1 MMKKMSIPTSKAS
14 LVLFLCQIISALDVP
29 LDSKLLEELSQ
40 PPTITQQSPK
50 DYIVD
55 PRENIVIQCEAKG
68 KPPPSFSWTRNGTH
82 FDIDKDAQV
91 TMKPNS
97 GTLVVNIMNGG
108 KAEAYEGVYQCT
120 ARNERGAAI
129 SNNIVIRP
137 SRSPLW
143 TKEKLEP
150 NHVREGDSLVL
161 HCRPPVGLPPPIIF
175 WMDNAFQRLPQSERV
190 SQGLNG
196 DLYFANVQPEDTRED
211 YICYA
216 RFNHTQTIQQKQ
228 PISVKVFSMDSLND
242 TIAANLS
249 DTDIYGA
256 KPVTERPPVLLTPT
270 GSTST
275 KVELRGNV
283 LLLEC
288 IAAGLPT
295 PVIRWIKEGGELPAN
310 RTFFE
315 NFKKTLKIIDVSEA
329 DSGNYKCIAR
339 NTLGSVHHV
348 ISVTV
353 KAAPYWITAPRNLVL
368 SPGEDGTLICRA
380 NGNPKPSI
388 SWLANGVPIAIA
400 PEDPS
405 RKVDGDTI
413 IFSHVQERSSA
424 VYQCNAS
431 NEYGYLL
438 ANAFV
443 NVLAE
448 PPRILTPAN
457 KLYQVIADSPALLD
471 CAYFGSPKPEI
482 EWFKGVKGSIL
493 RGNEYVFHDNGTL
506 EIPVAQKDSA
516 GTYTC
521 VARNE
526 LGKIQNE
533 VQLEIKDPTMIIK
546 QPEYKV
552 IQRYGQ
558 VSFECIIKHD
568 STLLPTVIWLKDNDE
583 LPDDERFL
591 VGKDNLTIMNVT
603 DKDDGTYTCIVN
615 TTLDSVS
622 ASAVL
627 TVVAAPPTPAI
638 IYARPNPPFDLELT
652 GQLERSIELSWIPGD
667 ENNSP
672 ITNFVIEYE
681 DALHEPG
688 VWHYQTE
695 VSGTQTTAQLKLSP
709 YVNYS
714 FRVIAVNK
722 IGRSQPS
729 EPSEQYLT
737 KSASPDE
744 NPANVQGIGSE
755 PDNLVITWEPLKGF
769 QSNGPGLQYKVSWR
783 QKDVDDEWTSVIVAN
798 VSKYIVSG
806 TPTFVPY
813 EVKVQAL
820 NDLGYAPEPSE
831 VIGHSGEDL
840 PMVAPGNVQVHVINS
855 TLAKVHWDPVPLKT
869 VRGHLQGYK
878 VYYWKVQSLSR
889 RSRRHVEKKIL
900 TFRGNK
906 TFGMLPGLEPYSSYK
921 LNVRVVNGKGEG
933 PASPDKVFKTPEGVP
948 SSPSFL
954 KITNPTLDSLTLEW
968 GSPTH
973 PNGVLTSYTLKFQ
986 PINNT
991 HELGPLV
998 EIRIPANESSLILK
1012 NLNYSTRY
1020 KFYFNAQTSVGS
1032 GSQITEEAVTIMDE
1046 AGILRPAVGVGKGYS
1061 EILFAT
1067 SPVMHTV
1074 RPTFYKVQSLYP
1086 RIRNVTTAAAETY
1099 ANISW
1104 EYEGPDH
1111 ANFYVEYGVAGSKED
1126 WKKEIVNGSRSFFVL
1141 KGLTPGTAYKVRVGA
1156 EGLSGFRSSEDV
1168 FETGPAM
1175 ASRQVD
1181 IATQGWFIGLM
1192 CAVALLIL
1200 ILLIVCFIRRNKGGK
1215 YPVKEKEDAH
1225 ADPEIQPMKED
1236 DGTFG
1241 EYRSMSAWT
1250 GKKLDKEKKR
1260 KGSCANSPEAD
1271 PVFTK
1276 AKSVRS
1282 DRSNFFR
1289 RSGDQYSSTR
1299 SETSYTRRRA
1309 RQSSELTRVSSVS
1322 ASLCQE
1328 EKRSDEWKYR
1338 HGSRHHASEQQIMGS
1353 EEGSDSQAGQPSPF
1367 QQPLSCNSIGG
1378 PLARQHS
1385 SLQHW
1390 CSQTPDCSSDSEDT
1404 QSSCHRKVRPTT
1416 TTTHFSEYEKN
1427 SLMKSVILPELAT
1440 VLKDAL
1446 TAARQ
1451 SITSVAQARSHSVK
1465 HPRVPIAEVPLV
1477 PLEASGRSSQTSESD
1492 HMDSLKDQTVSVK
1505 RKPEADKALEVE
1517 SAPEDGEMASESPTE
1532 DPEEPDPLRR
1542 FDMENQNYLFEH
1554 IKRVLMLKSSKS
1566 ECTSEELLIP
1576 SEEGKVD
1583 NALPIHS
1590 AVEDLVC
1597 RIWGNP
1603 EAKHEA
1609 PAVLH
1614 KLYPFPVDKVAL
1626 WGTLPEV
1633 DRALVT
1639 GDSVLSVP
1647 ANTDALPKDPTD
1659 RKIEEAIKRSFKLVA
1674 AQLGVSI
1681 YCTYAS
1687 KALLIWLE
1695 EERVRFKKKW
1705 VPSGAMQRKR
1715 RLCKIA
1721 ANFIHDAAED
1731 SLTLTVKNVACLTV
1745 AWRALWLRPWS
1756 SSQDLKCKL
1765 LSLPYT
1771 GGKLFGESL
1780 VQIMKDF
1787 SEHKHSSRQMK
1798 KKSSVGS
1805 SSCSPHKCLS
1815 SLRSPPKF
1823 KGGKGKYKVSQSFH
1837 AKYEKTSHFQ
1847 RGIRPSRGTF

>member
-1 MMKKMSIPTSKAS
+1 MMKKKSIPASKPF
-14 LVLFLCQIISALDVP
+14 LILFLCQIISALDVP
-29 LDSKLLEELSQ
+29 LDLSQ
-40 PPTITQQSPK
+40 PPTITHQSPK

-97 GTLVVNIMNGG
+97 GTLVINIMNGG

-150 NHVREGDSLVL
+150 NQVREGDSLVL

-196 DLYFANVQPEDTRED
+196 DLYFSNVQPEDTRED

-256 KPVTERPPVLLTPT
+256 KPATERQPVLLTPT

-506 EIPVAQKDSA
+506 EIPVAQKDST

-533 VQLEIKDPTMIIK
+533 VHLEIKDPTMIIK

-552 IQRYGQ
+552 VQRYGQ

-568 STLLPTVIWLKDNDE
+568 STLLPTVMWLKDNDE

-627 TVVAAPPTPAI
+627 TVVA
-638 IYARPNPPFDLELT
+638 RPNPPFDLELT

-672 ITNFVIEYE
+672 ITHFVIEYE
-681 DALHEPG
+681 DGLHEPG

-695 VSGTQTTAQLKLSP
+695 VPGTQTTVQLKLSP

-755 PDNLVITWEPLKGF
+755 PDNLVITWESLKGF

-813 EVKVQAL
+813 EIKVQAL

-855 TLAKVHWDPVPLKT
+855 TLAKVHWDPVPLKS

-948 SSPSFL
+948 SSPSYL

-973 PNGVLTSYTLKFQ
+973 PNGVLTSYILKFQ

-1046 AGILRPAVGVGKGYS
+1046 
-1061 EILFAT
+1061 
-1067 SPVMHTV
+1067 
-1074 RPTFYKVQSLYP
+1074 
-1086 RIRNVTTAAAETY
+1086 
-1099 ANISW
+1099 
-1104 EYEGPDH
+1104 
-1111 ANFYVEYGVAGSKED
+1111 
-1126 WKKEIVNGSRSFFVL
+1126 
-1141 KGLTPGTAYKVRVGA
+1141 
-1156 EGLSGFRSSEDV
+1156 
-1168 FETGPAM
+1168 AM

-1241 EYRSMSAWT
+1241 EYSDAEDHKPLKKGSRTPSDRTVKKEDSDDSLVDYGEGVNGQFNEDGSFIGQYS
-1250 GKKLDKEKKR
+1250 GKKEKEPAE
-1260 KGSCANSPEAD
+1260 GNE
-1271 PVFTK
+1271 
-1276 AKSVRS
+1276 
-1282 DRSNFFR
+1282 
-1289 RSGDQYSSTR
+1289 
-1299 SETSYTRRRA
+1299 
-1309 RQSSELTRVSSVS
+1309 SSE
-1322 ASLCQE
+1322 A
-1328 EKRSDEWKYR
+1328 
-1338 HGSRHHASEQQIMGS
+1338 
-1353 EEGSDSQAGQPSPF
+1353 PSPVNAM
-1367 QQPLSCNSIGG
+1367 NSF
-1378 PLARQHS
+1378 
-1385 SLQHW
+1385 
-1390 CSQTPDCSSDSEDT
+1390 
-1404 QSSCHRKVRPTT
+1404 V
-1416 TTTHFSEYEKN
+1416 
-1427 SLMKSVILPELAT
+1427 
-1440 VLKDAL
+1440 
-1446 TAARQ
+1446 
-1451 SITSVAQARSHSVK
+1451 
-1465 HPRVPIAEVPLV
+1465 
-1477 PLEASGRSSQTSESD
+1477 
-1492 HMDSLKDQTVSVK
+1492 
-1505 RKPEADKALEVE
+1505 
-1517 SAPEDGEMASESPTE
+1517 
-1532 DPEEPDPLRR
+1532 
-1542 FDMENQNYLFEH
+1542 
-1554 IKRVLMLKSSKS
+1554 
-1566 ECTSEELLIP
+1566 
-1576 SEEGKVD
+1576 
-1583 NALPIHS
+1583 
-1590 AVEDLVC
+1590 
-1597 RIWGNP
+1597 
-1603 EAKHEA
+1603 
-1609 PAVLH
+1609 
-1614 KLYPFPVDKVAL
+1614 
-1626 WGTLPEV
+1626 
-1633 DRALVT
+1633 
-1639 GDSVLSVP
+1639 
-1647 ANTDALPKDPTD
+1647 
-1659 RKIEEAIKRSFKLVA
+1659 
-1674 AQLGVSI
+1674 
-1681 YCTYAS
+1681 
-1687 KALLIWLE
+1687 
-1695 EERVRFKKKW
+1695 
-1705 VPSGAMQRKR
+1705 
-1715 RLCKIA
+1715 
-1721 ANFIHDAAED
+1721 
-1731 SLTLTVKNVACLTV
+1731 
-1745 AWRALWLRPWS
+1745 
-1756 SSQDLKCKL
+1756 
-1765 LSLPYT
+1765 
-1771 GGKLFGESL
+1771 
-1780 VQIMKDF
+1780 
-1787 SEHKHSSRQMK
+1787 
-1798 KKSSVGS
+1798 
-1805 SSCSPHKCLS
+1805 
-1815 SLRSPPKF
+1815 
-1823 KGGKGKYKVSQSFH
+1823 
-1837 AKYEKTSHFQ
+1837 
-1847 RGIRPSRGTF
+1847 

>member
-1 MMKKMSIPTSKAS
+1 MLKKKNIAASKAS
-14 LVLFLCQIISALDVP
+14 LVLFLCQMISALDVP
-29 LDSKLLEELSQ
+29 LDSKLLEELLQ

-82 FDIDKDAQV
+82 FDIDKDALV

-108 KAEAYEGVYQCT
+108 RAEAYEGVYQCT

-175 WMDNAFQRLPQSERV
+175 WMDNAFQKLPQSERV

-196 DLYFANVQPEDTRED
+196 DLYFSNVQPEDSRED

-256 KPVTERPPVLLTPT
+256 KSVTERQPVLLTPT

-380 NGNPKPSI
+380 NGNPKPNI
-388 SWLANGVPIAIA
+388 NWLANGVPIAIA

-493 RGNEYVFHDNGTL
+493 RGSEYIFHYNGTL
-506 EIPVAQKDSA
+506 EIPVAQKDSS

-533 VQLEIKDPTMIIK
+533 VQLEVKDPTMIIK

-568 STLLPTVIWLKDNDE
+568 STLLPTVTWLKDNDE

-681 DALHEPG
+681 DGLHEPG

-695 VSGTQTTAQLKLSP
+695 VPGTQTTVQLKLSP

-714 FRVIAVNK
+714 FRVIAVNE

-729 EPSEQYLT
+729 EASEQYLT
-737 KSASPDE
+737 KPASPDE
-744 NPANVQGIGSE
+744 NPSNVQGIGSE
-755 PDNLVITWEPLKGF
+755 PDNLVITWESLTGF

-813 EVKVQAL
+813 EIKVQAL

-855 TLAKVHWDPVPLKT
+855 TLAKVHWDPVPLKS

-973 PNGVLTSYTLKFQ
+973 PNGVLTSYILKFQ

-1032 GSQITEEAVTIMDE
+1032 GNQITEEAVTIMDE
-1046 AGILRPAVGVGKGYS
+1046 GK
-1061 EILFAT
+1061 
-1067 SPVMHTV
+1067 M
-1074 RPTFYKVQSLYP
+1074 VQPLYP

-1104 EYEGPDH
+1104 EYEGPEH
-1111 ANFYVEYGVAGSKED
+1111 TIFYVEYGVAGSKED

-1156 EGLSGFRSSEDV
+1156 EGLSDFRSSEDV

-1241 EYRSMSAWT
+1241 EYRSISAWT
-1250 GKKLDKEKKR
+1250 GRKLDKEKKR
-1260 KGSCANSPEAD
+1260 KGSCANSSEAD

-1282 DRSNFFR
+1282 DRSSFFR
-1289 RSGDQYSSTR
+1289 RSGDQYFSTR
-1299 SETSYTRRRA
+1299 SDTSYKRRKA
-1309 RQSSELTRVSSVS
+1309 RQSSELTRVSSAS

-1367 QQPLSCNSIGG
+1367 LQPLSCNSVRGS
-1378 PLARQHS
+1378 LKRQQ

-1390 CSQTPDCSSDSEDT
+1390 FSQSPDHSSDSEDA
-1404 QSSCHRKVRPTT
+1404 QISYHRKVRPSATT
-1416 TTTHFSEYEKN
+1416 TYFSESEKN

-1440 VLKDAL
+1440 VLKNAL

-1465 HPRVPIAEVPLV
+1465 RSRVPVAEVPV
-1477 PLEASGRSSQTSESD
+1477 VTLETTASSSQTFESH
-1492 HMDSLKDQTVSVK
+1492 HMDSSKGQASS
-1505 RKPEADKALEVE
+1505 RKENYKADKALEVE
-1517 SAPEDGEMASESPTE
+1517 SSPEDEDVSSESPTE
-1532 DPEEPDPLRR
+1532 DEEEGPDPVRK
-1542 FDMENQNYLFEH
+1542 FDMENQNFLFKC
-1554 IKRVLMLKSSKS
+1554 IKKVLMLKYSKS
-1566 ECTSEELLIP
+1566 EYASEELP
-1576 SEEGKVD
+1576 VASEEVKVD

-1609 PAVLH
+1609 PALLH
-1614 KLYPFPVDKVAL
+1614 KLYPLPVDKAVL
-1626 WGTLPEV
+1626 WRNLPKV

-1639 GDSVLSVP
+1639 DASVLSVP
-1647 ANTDALPKDPTD
+1647 ANRDVFPKDPTD
-1659 RKIEEAIKRSFKLVA
+1659 RKVEEAIKRSFKLVA

-1681 YCTYAS
+1681 YCTYTS

-1695 EERVRFKKKW
+1695 EERARCKKKCAS
-1705 VPSGAMQRKR
+1705 SGVMQRKR

-1731 SLTLTVKNVACLTV
+1731 SLRLTVKNMACLIV
-1745 AWRALWLRPWS
+1745 AWRAIWLRPWT
-1756 SSQDLKCKL
+1756 SSQDLKRKL

-1771 GGKLFGESL
+1771 GGKLFGDSL
-1780 VQIMKDF
+1780 VQVMKDF
-1787 SEHKHSSRQMK
+1787 SERKCSLRQLK

-1805 SSCSPHKCLS
+1805 SSFYYPHKCLS
-1815 SLRSPPKF
+1815 SFHSPPKF
-1823 KGGKGKYKVSQSFH
+1823 KGQKGKYKASQLLH
-1837 AKYEKTSHFQ
+1837 ARYERTSHFQ
-1847 RGIRPSRGTF
+1847 RDTRSARGTF

>member
-1 MMKKMSIPTSKAS
+1 MLKKKNIAASKAS
-14 LVLFLCQIISALDVP
+14 LVLFLCQMISALDVP
-29 LDSKLLEELSQ
+29 LDSKLLEELLQ

-82 FDIDKDAQV
+82 FDIDKDALV

-108 KAEAYEGVYQCT
+108 RAEAYEGVYQCT

-175 WMDNAFQRLPQSERV
+175 WMDNAFQKLPQSERV

-196 DLYFANVQPEDTRED
+196 DLYFSNVQPEDSRED

-228 PISVKVFSMDSLND
+228 PISVKVFSTKS
-242 TIAANLS
+242 
-249 DTDIYGA
+249 
-256 KPVTERPPVLLTPT
+256 VTERQPVLLTPT

-380 NGNPKPSI
+380 NGNPKPNI
-388 SWLANGVPIAIA
+388 NWLANGVPIAIA

-493 RGNEYVFHDNGTL
+493 RGSEYIFHYNGTL
-506 EIPVAQKDSA
+506 EIPVAQKDSS

-533 VQLEIKDPTMIIK
+533 VQLEVKDPTMIIK

-568 STLLPTVIWLKDNDE
+568 STLLPTVTWLKDNDE

-681 DALHEPG
+681 DGLHEPG

-695 VSGTQTTAQLKLSP
+695 VPGTQTTVQLKLSP

-714 FRVIAVNK
+714 FRVIAVNE

-729 EPSEQYLT
+729 EASEQYLT
-737 KSASPDE
+737 KPASPDE
-744 NPANVQGIGSE
+744 NPSNVQGIGSE
-755 PDNLVITWEPLKGF
+755 PDNLVITWESLTGF

-813 EVKVQAL
+813 EIKVQAL

-855 TLAKVHWDPVPLKT
+855 TLAKVHWDPVPLKS

-973 PNGVLTSYTLKFQ
+973 PNGVLTSYILKFQ

-1032 GSQITEEAVTIMDE
+1032 GNQITEEAVTIMDE
-1046 AGILRPAVGVGKGYS
+1046 AGILRPAVGAG
-1061 EILFAT
+1061 
-1067 SPVMHTV
+1067 
-1074 RPTFYKVQSLYP
+1074 KVQPLYP

-1104 EYEGPDH
+1104 EYEGPEH
-1111 ANFYVEYGVAGSKED
+1111 TIFYVEYGVAGSKED

-1156 EGLSGFRSSEDV
+1156 EGLSDFRSSEDV

-1241 EYRSMSAWT
+1241 EYRSISAWT
-1250 GKKLDKEKKR
+1250 GRKLDKEKKR
-1260 KGSCANSPEAD
+1260 KGSCANSSEAD

-1282 DRSNFFR
+1282 DRSSFFR
-1289 RSGDQYSSTR
+1289 RSGDQYFSTR
-1299 SETSYTRRRA
+1299 SDTSYKRRKA
-1309 RQSSELTRVSSVS
+1309 RQSSELTRVSSAS

-1367 QQPLSCNSIGG
+1367 LQPLSCNSVRGS
-1378 PLARQHS
+1378 LKRQQ

-1390 CSQTPDCSSDSEDT
+1390 FSQSPDHSSDSEDA
-1404 QSSCHRKVRPTT
+1404 QISYHRKVRPSATT
-1416 TTTHFSEYEKN
+1416 TYFSESEKN

-1440 VLKDAL
+1440 VLKNAL

-1465 HPRVPIAEVPLV
+1465 RSRVPVAEVPV
-1477 PLEASGRSSQTSESD
+1477 VTLETTASSSQTFESH
-1492 HMDSLKDQTVSVK
+1492 HMDSSKGQASS
-1505 RKPEADKALEVE
+1505 RKENYKADKALEVE
-1517 SAPEDGEMASESPTE
+1517 SSPEDEDVSSESPTE
-1532 DPEEPDPLRR
+1532 DEEEGPDPVRK
-1542 FDMENQNYLFEH
+1542 FDMENQNFLFKC
-1554 IKRVLMLKSSKS
+1554 IKKVLMLKYSKS
-1566 ECTSEELLIP
+1566 EYASEELP
-1576 SEEGKVD
+1576 VASEEVKVD

-1609 PAVLH
+1609 PALLH
-1614 KLYPFPVDKVAL
+1614 KLYPLPVDKAVL
-1626 WGTLPEV
+1626 WRNLPKV

-1639 GDSVLSVP
+1639 DASVLSVP
-1647 ANTDALPKDPTD
+1647 ANRDVFPKDPTD
-1659 RKIEEAIKRSFKLVA
+1659 RKVEEAIKRSFKLVA

-1681 YCTYAS
+1681 YCTYTS

-1695 EERVRFKKKW
+1695 EERARCKKKCAS
-1705 VPSGAMQRKR
+1705 SGVMQRKR

-1731 SLTLTVKNVACLTV
+1731 SLRLTVKNMACLIV
-1745 AWRALWLRPWS
+1745 AWRAIWLRPWT
-1756 SSQDLKCKL
+1756 SSQDLKRKL

-1771 GGKLFGESL
+1771 GGKLFGDSL
-1780 VQIMKDF
+1780 VQVMKDF
-1787 SEHKHSSRQMK
+1787 SERKCSLRQLK

-1805 SSCSPHKCLS
+1805 SSFYYPHKCLS
-1815 SLRSPPKF
+1815 SFHSPPKF
-1823 KGGKGKYKVSQSFH
+1823 KGQKGKYKASQLLH
-1837 AKYEKTSHFQ
+1837 ARYERTSHFQ
-1847 RGIRPSRGTF
+1847 RDTRSARGTF

>member
-1 MMKKMSIPTSKAS
+1 MMKKMSMSTSKTS

-97 GTLVVNIMNGG
+97 GTLVINIMNGG

-120 ARNERGAAI
+120 ARNERGAAV

-196 DLYFANVQPEDTRED
+196 DLYFSNVQPEDTRED

-228 PISVKVFSMDSLND
+228 PISVKVFS
-242 TIAANLS
+242 T
-249 DTDIYGA
+249 
-256 KPVTERPPVLLTPT
+256 KPVTERQPVLLTPT

-339 NTLGSVHHV
+339 NALGSVHHV

-380 NGNPKPSI
+380 NGSPKPSI

-506 EIPVAQKDSA
+506 EIPVAQKSNA

-568 STLLPTVIWLKDNDE
+568 STLLPTVTWLKDNDE

-652 GQLERSIELSWIPGD
+652 GQLERSIDLSWIPGD

-672 ITNFVIEYE
+672 ITSFVVEFE

-688 VWHYQTE
+688 VWRYQTE
-695 VSGTQTTAQLKLSP
+695 VPGTQTMAQLKLSP

-714 FRVIAVNK
+714 FRVIAVNR

-855 TLAKVHWDPVPLKT
+855 TLAKVHWDPVPLKS

-889 RSRRHVEKKIL
+889 RSRRHIEKKIL

-933 PASPDKVFKTPEGVP
+933 PASPDKIFKTPEGVP

-1046 AGILRPAVGVGKGYS
+1046 A
-1061 EILFAT
+1061 
-1067 SPVMHTV
+1067 
-1074 RPTFYKVQSLYP
+1074 
-1086 RIRNVTTAAAETY
+1086 
-1099 ANISW
+1099 
-1104 EYEGPDH
+1104 
-1111 ANFYVEYGVAGSKED
+1111 
-1126 WKKEIVNGSRSFFVL
+1126 
-1141 KGLTPGTAYKVRVGA
+1141 
-1156 EGLSGFRSSEDV
+1156 
-1168 FETGPAM
+1168 M

-1241 EYRSMSAWT
+1241 EYSDAEDHKPLKKGSRTPSDRTVKKEDSDDSLVDYGEGVNGQFNEDGSFIGQYS
-1250 GKKLDKEKKR
+1250 GKKEKEPAE
-1260 KGSCANSPEAD
+1260 GNE
-1271 PVFTK
+1271 
-1276 AKSVRS
+1276 
-1282 DRSNFFR
+1282 
-1289 RSGDQYSSTR
+1289 
-1299 SETSYTRRRA
+1299 
-1309 RQSSELTRVSSVS
+1309 SSE
-1322 ASLCQE
+1322 A
-1328 EKRSDEWKYR
+1328 
-1338 HGSRHHASEQQIMGS
+1338 
-1353 EEGSDSQAGQPSPF
+1353 PSPVNAM
-1367 QQPLSCNSIGG
+1367 NSF
-1378 PLARQHS
+1378 
-1385 SLQHW
+1385 
-1390 CSQTPDCSSDSEDT
+1390 
-1404 QSSCHRKVRPTT
+1404 V
-1416 TTTHFSEYEKN
+1416 
-1427 SLMKSVILPELAT
+1427 
-1440 VLKDAL
+1440 
-1446 TAARQ
+1446 
-1451 SITSVAQARSHSVK
+1451 
-1465 HPRVPIAEVPLV
+1465 
-1477 PLEASGRSSQTSESD
+1477 
-1492 HMDSLKDQTVSVK
+1492 
-1505 RKPEADKALEVE
+1505 
-1517 SAPEDGEMASESPTE
+1517 
-1532 DPEEPDPLRR
+1532 
-1542 FDMENQNYLFEH
+1542 
-1554 IKRVLMLKSSKS
+1554 
-1566 ECTSEELLIP
+1566 
-1576 SEEGKVD
+1576 
-1583 NALPIHS
+1583 
-1590 AVEDLVC
+1590 
-1597 RIWGNP
+1597 
-1603 EAKHEA
+1603 
-1609 PAVLH
+1609 
-1614 KLYPFPVDKVAL
+1614 
-1626 WGTLPEV
+1626 
-1633 DRALVT
+1633 
-1639 GDSVLSVP
+1639 
-1647 ANTDALPKDPTD
+1647 
-1659 RKIEEAIKRSFKLVA
+1659 
-1674 AQLGVSI
+1674 
-1681 YCTYAS
+1681 
-1687 KALLIWLE
+1687 
-1695 EERVRFKKKW
+1695 
-1705 VPSGAMQRKR
+1705 
-1715 RLCKIA
+1715 
-1721 ANFIHDAAED
+1721 
-1731 SLTLTVKNVACLTV
+1731 
-1745 AWRALWLRPWS
+1745 
-1756 SSQDLKCKL
+1756 
-1765 LSLPYT
+1765 
-1771 GGKLFGESL
+1771 
-1780 VQIMKDF
+1780 
-1787 SEHKHSSRQMK
+1787 
-1798 KKSSVGS
+1798 
-1805 SSCSPHKCLS
+1805 
-1815 SLRSPPKF
+1815 
-1823 KGGKGKYKVSQSFH
+1823 
-1837 AKYEKTSHFQ
+1837 
-1847 RGIRPSRGTF
+1847 

>member
-1 MMKKMSIPTSKAS
+1 MMKKMSIPTSKTS

-82 FDIDKDAQV
+82 FEIDKDAQV

-97 GTLVVNIMNGG
+97 GTLVINIMNGG

-196 DLYFANVQPEDTRED
+196 DLYFSNVQPEDTRED

-256 KPVTERPPVLLTPT
+256 KPVTERQPVLLTPT

-353 KAAPYWITAPRNLVL
+353 KAAPYWLTAPRNLVL

-506 EIPVAQKDSA
+506 EIPVAQKNSA

-526 LGKIQNE
+526 LGKVQNE
-533 VQLEIKDPTMIIK
+533 VHLEIKDPTMIIK

-552 IQRYGQ
+552 IQRYGH

-568 STLLPTVIWLKDNDE
+568 STLLPTVTWLKDNDE

-627 TVVAAPPTPAI
+627 TVVAQ
-638 IYARPNPPFDLELT
+638 PNPPFDLELT
-652 GQLERSIELSWIPGD
+652 GQLERSIDLSWIPGD

-695 VSGTQTTAQLKLSP
+695 VPGTQTTVQLKLSP

-933 PASPDKVFKTPEGVP
+933 PASPDKAFNTPEGVP

-973 PNGVLTSYTLKFQ
+973 PNGVLISYTLKFQ

-1020 KFYFNAQTSVGS
+1020 KFYFNAQTAVGS

-1046 AGILRPAVGVGKGYS
+1046 
-1061 EILFAT
+1061 
-1067 SPVMHTV
+1067 
-1074 RPTFYKVQSLYP
+1074 
-1086 RIRNVTTAAAETY
+1086 
-1099 ANISW
+1099 
-1104 EYEGPDH
+1104 
-1111 ANFYVEYGVAGSKED
+1111 
-1126 WKKEIVNGSRSFFVL
+1126 
-1141 KGLTPGTAYKVRVGA
+1141 
-1156 EGLSGFRSSEDV
+1156 
-1168 FETGPAM
+1168 AM

-1309 RQSSELTRVSSVS
+1309 RQSSELTRVRSVS
-1322 ASLCQE
+1322 ASLCRE
-1328 EKRSDEWKYR
+1328 ERRSDEWKYR
-1338 HGSRHHASEQQIMGS
+1338 HGSRHHASEQQILGS

-1367 QQPLSCNSIGG
+1367 QPPLSCNSVGG
-1378 PLARQHS
+1378 LLPRQHS
-1385 SLQHW
+1385 SLQH
-1390 CSQTPDCSSDSEDT
+1390 SQTPDCSSDSEDT
-1404 QSSCHRKVRPTT
+1404 QSSCHRKVRPS
-1416 TTTHFSEYEKN
+1416 TTTHFSESEKN

-1451 SITSVAQARSHSVK
+1451 SITSVAQARPHSLK
-1465 HPRVPIAEVPLV
+1465 HPRVPVVEVPLV
-1477 PLEASGRSSQTSESD
+1477 PLEASGSSSQTSESD
-1492 HMDSLKDQTVSVK
+1492 HMDSLKDQTASGK
-1505 RKPEADKALEVE
+1505 EKPEADKALQVE
-1517 SAPEDGEMASESPTE
+1517 SAPEDGEVASESPAE
-1532 DPEEPDPLRR
+1532 DPEGPDPLRK

-1554 IKRVLMLKSSKS
+1554 IKRVLMLKSAKS
-1566 ECTSEELLIP
+1566 ECASEELLIP
-1576 SEEGKVD
+1576 SEEGKFD
-1583 NALPIHS
+1583 NALPVHS
-1590 AVEDLVC
+1590 AVEDLVWK
-1597 RIWGNP
+1597 IWGNP
-1603 EAKHEA
+1603 EGKHEA
-1609 PAVLH
+1609 SPVLC
-1614 KLYPFPVDKVAL
+1614 KLYPFPVDKAAL

-1647 ANTDALPKDPTD
+1647 DNSEALPKDPTD

-1695 EERVRFKKKW
+1695 EEQARFKKKW
-1705 VPSGAMQRKR
+1705 VPSGAVQRKH

-1721 ANFIHDAAED
+1721 ADFIHDAAED
-1731 SLTLTVKNVACLTV
+1731 SLSLTVKNVACLTI

-1756 SSQDLKCKL
+1756 SSPDLKRKL

-1771 GGKLFGESL
+1771 GGKLFGDSL
-1780 VQIMKDF
+1780 LQIMKEF
-1787 SEHKHSSRQMK
+1787 SEHKHSLHQVK

-1847 RGIRPSRGTF
+1847 RDTRPSRGTF

>member
-1 MMKKMSIPTSKAS
+1 MMKKKSISSSKAS
-14 LVLFLCQIISALDVP
+14 LVLFLCQMISALDVP

-97 GTLVVNIMNGG
+97 GTLVINIMNGG

-150 NHVREGDSLVL
+150 NQVREGDSLVL

-196 DLYFANVQPEDTRED
+196 DLYFSNVQPEDTRED

-228 PISVKVFSMDSLND
+228 PISVKVFS
-242 TIAANLS
+242 T
-249 DTDIYGA
+249 
-256 KPVTERPPVLLTPT
+256 KPVTERQPILLTPT

-315 NFKKTLKIIDVSEA
+315 NFKKTLKIIEVSEA

-339 NTLGSVHHV
+339 NILGSAHHV

-380 NGNPKPSI
+380 NGNPKPNI

-443 NVLAE
+443 NILAE

-533 VQLEIKDPTMIIK
+533 VQLEVKDPTMIIK

-652 GQLERSIELSWIPGD
+652 GQLERSVELSWIPGD

-681 DALHEPG
+681 DGLHEPG

-695 VSGTQTTAQLKLSP
+695 VPGTQTTVQLKLSP

-714 FRVIAVNK
+714 FRVIAVNE

-737 KSASPDE
+737 KSANPDE
-744 NPANVQGIGSE
+744 NPSNVQGIGSE
-755 PDNLVITWEPLKGF
+755 PDNLVITWESLKGF

-813 EVKVQAL
+813 EIKVQAL

-968 GSPTH
+968 GLPAH
-973 PNGVLTSYTLKFQ
+973 PNGVLTSYILKFQ

-1046 AGILRPAVGVGKGYS
+1046 
-1061 EILFAT
+1061 
-1067 SPVMHTV
+1067 
-1074 RPTFYKVQSLYP
+1074 
-1086 RIRNVTTAAAETY
+1086 
-1099 ANISW
+1099 
-1104 EYEGPDH
+1104 
-1111 ANFYVEYGVAGSKED
+1111 
-1126 WKKEIVNGSRSFFVL
+1126 
-1141 KGLTPGTAYKVRVGA
+1141 
-1156 EGLSGFRSSEDV
+1156 
-1168 FETGPAM
+1168 AM

-1241 EYRSMSAWT
+1241 EYSDAEDHKPLKKGSRTPSDRTVKKEDSDDSLVDYGEGVNGQFNEDGSFIGQYS
-1250 GKKLDKEKKR
+1250 GKKEKEPAE
-1260 KGSCANSPEAD
+1260 GNE
-1271 PVFTK
+1271 
-1276 AKSVRS
+1276 
-1282 DRSNFFR
+1282 
-1289 RSGDQYSSTR
+1289 
-1299 SETSYTRRRA
+1299 
-1309 RQSSELTRVSSVS
+1309 SSE
-1322 ASLCQE
+1322 A
-1328 EKRSDEWKYR
+1328 
-1338 HGSRHHASEQQIMGS
+1338 
-1353 EEGSDSQAGQPSPF
+1353 PSPVNAM
-1367 QQPLSCNSIGG
+1367 NSF
-1378 PLARQHS
+1378 
-1385 SLQHW
+1385 
-1390 CSQTPDCSSDSEDT
+1390 
-1404 QSSCHRKVRPTT
+1404 V
-1416 TTTHFSEYEKN
+1416 
-1427 SLMKSVILPELAT
+1427 
-1440 VLKDAL
+1440 
-1446 TAARQ
+1446 
-1451 SITSVAQARSHSVK
+1451 
-1465 HPRVPIAEVPLV
+1465 
-1477 PLEASGRSSQTSESD
+1477 
-1492 HMDSLKDQTVSVK
+1492 
-1505 RKPEADKALEVE
+1505 
-1517 SAPEDGEMASESPTE
+1517 
-1532 DPEEPDPLRR
+1532 
-1542 FDMENQNYLFEH
+1542 
-1554 IKRVLMLKSSKS
+1554 
-1566 ECTSEELLIP
+1566 
-1576 SEEGKVD
+1576 
-1583 NALPIHS
+1583 
-1590 AVEDLVC
+1590 
-1597 RIWGNP
+1597 
-1603 EAKHEA
+1603 
-1609 PAVLH
+1609 
-1614 KLYPFPVDKVAL
+1614 
-1626 WGTLPEV
+1626 
-1633 DRALVT
+1633 
-1639 GDSVLSVP
+1639 
-1647 ANTDALPKDPTD
+1647 
-1659 RKIEEAIKRSFKLVA
+1659 
-1674 AQLGVSI
+1674 
-1681 YCTYAS
+1681 
-1687 KALLIWLE
+1687 
-1695 EERVRFKKKW
+1695 
-1705 VPSGAMQRKR
+1705 
-1715 RLCKIA
+1715 
-1721 ANFIHDAAED
+1721 
-1731 SLTLTVKNVACLTV
+1731 
-1745 AWRALWLRPWS
+1745 
-1756 SSQDLKCKL
+1756 
-1765 LSLPYT
+1765 
-1771 GGKLFGESL
+1771 
-1780 VQIMKDF
+1780 
-1787 SEHKHSSRQMK
+1787 
-1798 KKSSVGS
+1798 
-1805 SSCSPHKCLS
+1805 
-1815 SLRSPPKF
+1815 
-1823 KGGKGKYKVSQSFH
+1823 
-1837 AKYEKTSHFQ
+1837 
-1847 RGIRPSRGTF
+1847 

>member
-1 MMKKMSIPTSKAS
+1 MMKKMNIPTSKTS

-82 FDIDKDAQV
+82 FDIDKDSQV

-97 GTLVVNIMNGG
+97 GTLVINIMNGG

-120 ARNERGAAI
+120 ARNERGAAV
-129 SNNIVIRP
+129 SNNIMIRP

-196 DLYFANVQPEDTRED
+196 DLYFSNVQPEDTRED

-228 PISVKVFSMDSLND
+228 PISVKVYSMDSLND

-256 KPVTERPPVLLTPT
+256 KPVTERQPVLLTPT

-339 NTLGSVHHV
+339 NTLGSVYHV

-506 EIPVAQKDSA
+506 EIPVAQKNSA

-533 VQLEIKDPTMIIK
+533 VHLEIKDPTMIIK

-552 IQRYGQ
+552 IQRYGHA
-558 VSFECIIKHD
+558 SFECIIKHD
-568 STLLPTVIWLKDNDE
+568 STLLPTVTWLKDNEE

-603 DKDDGTYTCIVN
+603 DKDDGTYTCVVN

-652 GQLERSIELSWIPGD
+652 GQLERSITLSWIPGD

-672 ITNFVIEYE
+672 ITNFIIEYE

-695 VSGTQTTAQLKLSP
+695 VPGTQTTVKLKLSP

-729 EPSEQYLT
+729 EPSDQYLT

-813 EVKVQAL
+813 EIKVQAL

-933 PASPDKVFKTPEGVP
+933 PASPDKVFNTPEGVP

-1046 AGILRPAVGVGKGYS
+1046 AGILRPAVGAGKGYS
-1061 EILFAT
+1061 EIIFAT

-1074 RPTFYKVQSLYP
+1074 RPTFYK
-1086 RIRNVTTAAAETY
+1086 
-1099 ANISW
+1099 
-1104 EYEGPDH
+1104 
-1111 ANFYVEYGVAGSKED
+1111 
-1126 WKKEIVNGSRSFFVL
+1126 
-1141 KGLTPGTAYKVRVGA
+1141 
-1156 EGLSGFRSSEDV
+1156 
-1168 FETGPAM
+1168 AM

-1309 RQSSELTRVSSVS
+1309 RQSSELTRVSSFS
-1322 ASLCQE
+1322 ASLCRE

-1338 HGSRHHASEQQIMGS
+1338 HGSRHHASEQQIRGS
-1353 EEGSDSQAGQPSPF
+1353 EEGSDSQAGQPPPF

-1378 PLARQHS
+1378 LLARQHS
-1385 SLQHW
+1385 SPQHW

-1404 QSSCHRKVRPTT
+1404 QSSCHRKVRPST

-1477 PLEASGRSSQTSESD
+1477 PLEASGSSSQNSEFD
-1492 HMDSLKDQTVSVK
+1492 HMDSLKDQTASVK
-1505 RKPEADKALEVE
+1505 KKPEADKALEIE
-1517 SAPEDGEMASESPTE
+1517 SAPEDREVTSESPTE
-1532 DPEEPDPLRR
+1532 DPEGPDPLRK

-1566 ECTSEELLIP
+1566 ECASEDPLIP
-1576 SEEGKVD
+1576 SEESKVD

-1609 PAVLH
+1609 PSVLH
-1614 KLYPFPVDKVAL
+1614 KLYPFPVDKAAL

-1647 ANTDALPKDPTD
+1647 HNTGALPKDPTD
-1659 RKIEEAIKRSFKLVA
+1659 RKIEEAIKRSFKLVS

-1695 EERVRFKKKW
+1695 GERARFRKKW

-1721 ANFIHDAAED
+1721 ADFIHDAAED
-1731 SLTLTVKNVACLTV
+1731 SLRLTVKNVACLIV

-1756 SSQDLKCKL
+1756 SSRDLKCKL
-1765 LSLPYT
+1765 LSLPYK

-1787 SEHKHSSRQMK
+1787 SEHKHPSRQMK
-1798 KKSSVGS
+1798 KKNSAGS

-1823 KGGKGKYKVSQSFH
+1823 KGGKGKYKISQSFH

-1847 RGIRPSRGTF
+1847 RDTRPSRGTF

>member
-1 MMKKMSIPTSKAS
+1 MQPKIMMRKKSISASKAS
-14 LVLFLCQIISALDVP
+14 LVLFLCQMISALDVP
-29 LDSKLLEELSQ
+29 LDLSQ

-97 GTLVVNIMNGG
+97 GTLVINIMNGG

-143 TKEKLEP
+143 TKERLEP

-196 DLYFANVQPEDTRED
+196 DLYFSNVQPEDTRED

-228 PISVKVFSMDSLND
+228 PISVKVYS
-242 TIAANLS
+242 T
-249 DTDIYGA
+249 
-256 KPVTERPPVLLTPT
+256 KPVTERQPVLLTPT

-288 IAAGLPT
+288 IAAGVPT

-315 NFKKTLKIIDVSEA
+315 NFEKTLKIIDVSEA

-339 NTLGSVHHV
+339 NILGSAHHV

-380 NGNPKPSI
+380 NGNPKPNI

-448 PPRILTPAN
+448 PPRILTTAN

-493 RGNEYVFHDNGTL
+493 RGNEYIFHDNGTL
-506 EIPVAQKDSA
+506 EIPVAQKDST

-533 VQLEIKDPTMIIK
+533 VHLEVKDATMIIK

-568 STLLPTVIWLKDNDE
+568 STLLPTIIWLKDNDA

-627 TVVAAPPTPAI
+627 TVVA
-638 IYARPNPPFDLELT
+638 RPNPPFDLELT
-652 GQLERSIELSWIPGD
+652 GQLERSVELSWIPGD

-681 DALHEPG
+681 DGLHEPG

-695 VSGTQTTAQLKLSP
+695 VPGTQTTVQLKLSP

-714 FRVIAVNK
+714 FRVIAVNE

-737 KSASPDE
+737 KSANPDE
-744 NPANVQGIGSE
+744 NPSNVQGIGSE
-755 PDNLVITWEPLKGF
+755 PDNLVITWESLKGF

-813 EVKVQAL
+813 EIKVQAL

-933 PASPDKVFKTPEGVP
+933 PASPDKIFKTPEGVP

-973 PNGVLTSYTLKFQ
+973 PNGVLISYILKFQ

-998 EIRIPANESSLILK
+998 EIRIPANESSMILK

-1046 AGILRPAVGVGKGYS
+1046 GK
-1061 EILFAT
+1061 
-1067 SPVMHTV
+1067 M
-1074 RPTFYKVQSLYP
+1074 
-1086 RIRNVTTAAAETY
+1086 
-1099 ANISW
+1099 
-1104 EYEGPDH
+1104 
-1111 ANFYVEYGVAGSKED
+1111 
-1126 WKKEIVNGSRSFFVL
+1126 
-1141 KGLTPGTAYKVRVGA
+1141 
-1156 EGLSGFRSSEDV
+1156 
-1168 FETGPAM
+1168 AM

-1241 EYRSMSAWT
+1241 EYSDTEDHKPLKKGSRTPSDRTVKKEDSDDSLVDYGEGVNGQFNEDGSFIGQYS
-1250 GKKLDKEKKR
+1250 GKKEKEPAE
-1260 KGSCANSPEAD
+1260 GNE
-1271 PVFTK
+1271 
-1276 AKSVRS
+1276 
-1282 DRSNFFR
+1282 
-1289 RSGDQYSSTR
+1289 
-1299 SETSYTRRRA
+1299 
-1309 RQSSELTRVSSVS
+1309 SSE
-1322 ASLCQE
+1322 A
-1328 EKRSDEWKYR
+1328 
-1338 HGSRHHASEQQIMGS
+1338 
-1353 EEGSDSQAGQPSPF
+1353 PSPVNAM
-1367 QQPLSCNSIGG
+1367 NSF
-1378 PLARQHS
+1378 
-1385 SLQHW
+1385 
-1390 CSQTPDCSSDSEDT
+1390 
-1404 QSSCHRKVRPTT
+1404 V
-1416 TTTHFSEYEKN
+1416 
-1427 SLMKSVILPELAT
+1427 
-1440 VLKDAL
+1440 
-1446 TAARQ
+1446 
-1451 SITSVAQARSHSVK
+1451 
-1465 HPRVPIAEVPLV
+1465 
-1477 PLEASGRSSQTSESD
+1477 
-1492 HMDSLKDQTVSVK
+1492 
-1505 RKPEADKALEVE
+1505 
-1517 SAPEDGEMASESPTE
+1517 
-1532 DPEEPDPLRR
+1532 
-1542 FDMENQNYLFEH
+1542 
-1554 IKRVLMLKSSKS
+1554 
-1566 ECTSEELLIP
+1566 
-1576 SEEGKVD
+1576 
-1583 NALPIHS
+1583 
-1590 AVEDLVC
+1590 
-1597 RIWGNP
+1597 
-1603 EAKHEA
+1603 
-1609 PAVLH
+1609 
-1614 KLYPFPVDKVAL
+1614 
-1626 WGTLPEV
+1626 
-1633 DRALVT
+1633 
-1639 GDSVLSVP
+1639 
-1647 ANTDALPKDPTD
+1647 
-1659 RKIEEAIKRSFKLVA
+1659 
-1674 AQLGVSI
+1674 
-1681 YCTYAS
+1681 
-1687 KALLIWLE
+1687 
-1695 EERVRFKKKW
+1695 
-1705 VPSGAMQRKR
+1705 
-1715 RLCKIA
+1715 
-1721 ANFIHDAAED
+1721 
-1731 SLTLTVKNVACLTV
+1731 
-1745 AWRALWLRPWS
+1745 
-1756 SSQDLKCKL
+1756 
-1765 LSLPYT
+1765 
-1771 GGKLFGESL
+1771 
-1780 VQIMKDF
+1780 
-1787 SEHKHSSRQMK
+1787 
-1798 KKSSVGS
+1798 
-1805 SSCSPHKCLS
+1805 
-1815 SLRSPPKF
+1815 
-1823 KGGKGKYKVSQSFH
+1823 
-1837 AKYEKTSHFQ
+1837 
-1847 RGIRPSRGTF
+1847 

>member
-1 MMKKMSIPTSKAS
+1 MMRKKSISASKAS
-14 LVLFLCQIISALDVP
+14 LVLFLCQMISALEVP
-29 LDSKLLEELSQ
+29 LDLSQ

-97 GTLVVNIMNGG
+97 GTLVINIMNGG

-150 NHVREGDSLVL
+150 NQVREGDSLVL

-196 DLYFANVQPEDTRED
+196 DLYFSNVQPEDTRED

-256 KPVTERPPVLLTPT
+256 KPVTERQPVLLTPT

-339 NTLGSVHHV
+339 NILGSAHHV

-380 NGNPKPSI
+380 NGNPKPNI

-448 PPRILTPAN
+448 PPRILTSAN
-457 KLYQVIADSPALLD
+457 KLYQVISDSPALLD

-493 RGNEYVFHDNGTL
+493 RGNEYIFHDNGTL
-506 EIPVAQKDSA
+506 EIPVAQKDST

-533 VQLEIKDPTMIIK
+533 VQLEVKDPTMIIK

-552 IQRYGQ
+552 VQRYGQ

-568 STLLPTVIWLKDNDE
+568 STLLPAVIWLKDNDE

-603 DKDDGTYTCIVN
+603 DRDDGTYTCIVN

-627 TVVAAPPTPAI
+627 TVVA
-638 IYARPNPPFDLELT
+638 RPNPPFDLELT
-652 GQLERSIELSWIPGD
+652 GQLERSVELSWIPGD

-681 DALHEPG
+681 DGLHEPG

-695 VSGTQTTAQLKLSP
+695 VPGTQTTVQLKLSP

-714 FRVIAVNK
+714 FRVIAVNE

-737 KSASPDE
+737 KSANPDE
-744 NPANVQGIGSE
+744 NPSNVQGIGSE
-755 PDNLVITWEPLKGF
+755 PDNLVITWESLKGF

-813 EVKVQAL
+813 EIKVQAL

-840 PMVAPGNVQVHVINS
+840 PMVAPGNVQVHVVNS

-973 PNGVLTSYTLKFQ
+973 PNGVLTSYILKFQ

-1046 AGILRPAVGVGKGYS
+1046 
-1061 EILFAT
+1061 
-1067 SPVMHTV
+1067 
-1074 RPTFYKVQSLYP
+1074 
-1086 RIRNVTTAAAETY
+1086 
-1099 ANISW
+1099 
-1104 EYEGPDH
+1104 
-1111 ANFYVEYGVAGSKED
+1111 
-1126 WKKEIVNGSRSFFVL
+1126 
-1141 KGLTPGTAYKVRVGA
+1141 
-1156 EGLSGFRSSEDV
+1156 
-1168 FETGPAM
+1168 AM

-1241 EYRSMSAWT
+1241 EYSDAEDHKPLKKGSRTPSDRTVKKEDSDDSLVDYGEGVNGQFNEDGSFIGQYS
-1250 GKKLDKEKKR
+1250 GKKEKEPAE
-1260 KGSCANSPEAD
+1260 GNE
-1271 PVFTK
+1271 
-1276 AKSVRS
+1276 
-1282 DRSNFFR
+1282 
-1289 RSGDQYSSTR
+1289 
-1299 SETSYTRRRA
+1299 
-1309 RQSSELTRVSSVS
+1309 SSE
-1322 ASLCQE
+1322 A
-1328 EKRSDEWKYR
+1328 
-1338 HGSRHHASEQQIMGS
+1338 
-1353 EEGSDSQAGQPSPF
+1353 PSPVNAM
-1367 QQPLSCNSIGG
+1367 NSF
-1378 PLARQHS
+1378 
-1385 SLQHW
+1385 
-1390 CSQTPDCSSDSEDT
+1390 
-1404 QSSCHRKVRPTT
+1404 V
-1416 TTTHFSEYEKN
+1416 
-1427 SLMKSVILPELAT
+1427 
-1440 VLKDAL
+1440 
-1446 TAARQ
+1446 
-1451 SITSVAQARSHSVK
+1451 
-1465 HPRVPIAEVPLV
+1465 
-1477 PLEASGRSSQTSESD
+1477 
-1492 HMDSLKDQTVSVK
+1492 
-1505 RKPEADKALEVE
+1505 
-1517 SAPEDGEMASESPTE
+1517 
-1532 DPEEPDPLRR
+1532 
-1542 FDMENQNYLFEH
+1542 
-1554 IKRVLMLKSSKS
+1554 
-1566 ECTSEELLIP
+1566 
-1576 SEEGKVD
+1576 
-1583 NALPIHS
+1583 
-1590 AVEDLVC
+1590 
-1597 RIWGNP
+1597 
-1603 EAKHEA
+1603 
-1609 PAVLH
+1609 
-1614 KLYPFPVDKVAL
+1614 
-1626 WGTLPEV
+1626 
-1633 DRALVT
+1633 
-1639 GDSVLSVP
+1639 
-1647 ANTDALPKDPTD
+1647 
-1659 RKIEEAIKRSFKLVA
+1659 
-1674 AQLGVSI
+1674 
-1681 YCTYAS
+1681 
-1687 KALLIWLE
+1687 
-1695 EERVRFKKKW
+1695 
-1705 VPSGAMQRKR
+1705 
-1715 RLCKIA
+1715 
-1721 ANFIHDAAED
+1721 
-1731 SLTLTVKNVACLTV
+1731 
-1745 AWRALWLRPWS
+1745 
-1756 SSQDLKCKL
+1756 
-1765 LSLPYT
+1765 
-1771 GGKLFGESL
+1771 
-1780 VQIMKDF
+1780 
-1787 SEHKHSSRQMK
+1787 
-1798 KKSSVGS
+1798 
-1805 SSCSPHKCLS
+1805 
-1815 SLRSPPKF
+1815 
-1823 KGGKGKYKVSQSFH
+1823 
-1837 AKYEKTSHFQ
+1837 
-1847 RGIRPSRGTF
+1847 

>member
-1 MMKKMSIPTSKAS
+1 MMKKKSISASKAS
-14 LVLFLCQIISALDVP
+14 LIFFLCQMISALDVP

-97 GTLVVNIMNGG
+97 GTLVVNIMNGV

-161 HCRPPVGLPPPIIF
+161 NCRPPVGLPPPIIF

-196 DLYFANVQPEDTRED
+196 DLYFSNVQPEDTRED

-228 PISVKVFSMDSLND
+228 PISVKVFS
-242 TIAANLS
+242 T
-249 DTDIYGA
+249 

-270 GSTST
+270 GSTSN

-339 NTLGSVHHV
+339 NILGSTHHV

-353 KAAPYWITAPRNLVL
+353 KASPYWITAPRNLVL

-388 SWLANGVPIAIA
+388 SWLTNGVPIAIA

-413 IFSHVQERSSA
+413 IFSAVQERSSA

-457 KLYQVIADSPALLD
+457 KLYQVIADSPALID

-506 EIPVAQKDSA
+506 EIPVAQKDST

-521 VARNE
+521 VARNK
-526 LGKIQNE
+526 LGKTQNE
-533 VQLEIKDPTMIIK
+533 VQLEVKDPTMIIK

-552 IQRYGQ
+552 IQRSAQ
-558 VSFECIIKHD
+558 ASFECVIKHD
-568 STLLPTVIWLKDNDE
+568 PTLLPTVIWLKDNNE

-638 IYARPNPPFDLELT
+638 IYARPNPPLDLELT
-652 GQLERSIELSWIPGD
+652 GQLERSIELSWVPGE

-681 DALHEPG
+681 DGLHEPG

-695 VSGTQTTAQLKLSP
+695 VPGSQTTVQLKLSP

-714 FRVIAVNK
+714 FRVIAVNE

-737 KSASPDE
+737 KSANPDE
-744 NPANVQGIGSE
+744 NPSNVQGIGSE
-755 PDNLVITWEPLKGF
+755 PDNLVITWESLKGF

-783 QKDVDDEWTSVIVAN
+783 QKDVDDEWTSVVVAN

-813 EVKVQAL
+813 EIKVQAL

-855 TLAKVHWDPVPLKT
+855 TLAKVHWDPVPLKS

-889 RSRRHVEKKIL
+889 RSKRHVEKKIL

-933 PASPDKVFKTPEGVP
+933 PASPDKMFKTPEGVP

-973 PNGVLTSYTLKFQ
+973 PNGVLTSYILKFQ

-1046 AGILRPAVGVGKGYS
+1046 
-1061 EILFAT
+1061 
-1067 SPVMHTV
+1067 
-1074 RPTFYKVQSLYP
+1074 
-1086 RIRNVTTAAAETY
+1086 
-1099 ANISW
+1099 
-1104 EYEGPDH
+1104 
-1111 ANFYVEYGVAGSKED
+1111 
-1126 WKKEIVNGSRSFFVL
+1126 
-1141 KGLTPGTAYKVRVGA
+1141 
-1156 EGLSGFRSSEDV
+1156 
-1168 FETGPAM
+1168 AM

-1241 EYRSMSAWT
+1241 EYSDAEDHKPLKKGSRTPSDRTVKKEDSDDSLVDYGEGVNGQFNEDGSFIGQYS
-1250 GKKLDKEKKR
+1250 GKKEKEPAE
-1260 KGSCANSPEAD
+1260 GNE
-1271 PVFTK
+1271 
-1276 AKSVRS
+1276 
-1282 DRSNFFR
+1282 
-1289 RSGDQYSSTR
+1289 
-1299 SETSYTRRRA
+1299 
-1309 RQSSELTRVSSVS
+1309 SSE
-1322 ASLCQE
+1322 A
-1328 EKRSDEWKYR
+1328 
-1338 HGSRHHASEQQIMGS
+1338 
-1353 EEGSDSQAGQPSPF
+1353 PSPVNAM
-1367 QQPLSCNSIGG
+1367 NSF
-1378 PLARQHS
+1378 
-1385 SLQHW
+1385 
-1390 CSQTPDCSSDSEDT
+1390 
-1404 QSSCHRKVRPTT
+1404 V
-1416 TTTHFSEYEKN
+1416 
-1427 SLMKSVILPELAT
+1427 
-1440 VLKDAL
+1440 
-1446 TAARQ
+1446 
-1451 SITSVAQARSHSVK
+1451 
-1465 HPRVPIAEVPLV
+1465 
-1477 PLEASGRSSQTSESD
+1477 
-1492 HMDSLKDQTVSVK
+1492 
-1505 RKPEADKALEVE
+1505 
-1517 SAPEDGEMASESPTE
+1517 
-1532 DPEEPDPLRR
+1532 
-1542 FDMENQNYLFEH
+1542 
-1554 IKRVLMLKSSKS
+1554 
-1566 ECTSEELLIP
+1566 
-1576 SEEGKVD
+1576 
-1583 NALPIHS
+1583 
-1590 AVEDLVC
+1590 
-1597 RIWGNP
+1597 
-1603 EAKHEA
+1603 
-1609 PAVLH
+1609 
-1614 KLYPFPVDKVAL
+1614 
-1626 WGTLPEV
+1626 
-1633 DRALVT
+1633 
-1639 GDSVLSVP
+1639 
-1647 ANTDALPKDPTD
+1647 
-1659 RKIEEAIKRSFKLVA
+1659 
-1674 AQLGVSI
+1674 
-1681 YCTYAS
+1681 
-1687 KALLIWLE
+1687 
-1695 EERVRFKKKW
+1695 
-1705 VPSGAMQRKR
+1705 
-1715 RLCKIA
+1715 
-1721 ANFIHDAAED
+1721 
-1731 SLTLTVKNVACLTV
+1731 
-1745 AWRALWLRPWS
+1745 
-1756 SSQDLKCKL
+1756 
-1765 LSLPYT
+1765 
-1771 GGKLFGESL
+1771 
-1780 VQIMKDF
+1780 
-1787 SEHKHSSRQMK
+1787 
-1798 KKSSVGS
+1798 
-1805 SSCSPHKCLS
+1805 
-1815 SLRSPPKF
+1815 
-1823 KGGKGKYKVSQSFH
+1823 
-1837 AKYEKTSHFQ
+1837 
-1847 RGIRPSRGTF
+1847 

>member
-1 MMKKMSIPTSKAS
+1 MMKKMSISTSKTS

-97 GTLVVNIMNGG
+97 GTLVINIMNGG

-129 SNNIVIRP
+129 SNNIVVRP

-196 DLYFANVQPEDTRED
+196 DLYFSNVQPEDTRED

-249 DTDIYGA
+249 DTDIFGA
-256 KPVTERPPVLLTPT
+256 KPVTERQPVLLTPT

-339 NTLGSVHHV
+339 NALGSVHHV

-506 EIPVAQKDSA
+506 EIPVAQKNNA

-521 VARNE
+521 VARNK

-568 STLLPTVIWLKDNDE
+568 STLLPTVTWLKDNDE

-652 GQLERSIELSWIPGD
+652 GQLERSIDLSWLPGD

-672 ITNFVIEYE
+672 ITSFVIEFE

-688 VWHYQTE
+688 VWRYQTE
-695 VSGTQTTAQLKLSP
+695 VPGSQTTAQLKLSP

-714 FRVIAVNK
+714 FRVIAVNR

-855 TLAKVHWDPVPLKT
+855 TLAKVHWDPVPLKS

-1046 AGILRPAVGVGKGYS
+1046 AGILRPAVGAGK
-1061 EILFAT
+1061 
-1067 SPVMHTV
+1067 
-1074 RPTFYKVQSLYP
+1074 
-1086 RIRNVTTAAAETY
+1086 
-1099 ANISW
+1099 
-1104 EYEGPDH
+1104 
-1111 ANFYVEYGVAGSKED
+1111 
-1126 WKKEIVNGSRSFFVL
+1126 
-1141 KGLTPGTAYKVRVGA
+1141 
-1156 EGLSGFRSSEDV
+1156 
-1168 FETGPAM
+1168 AM

-1250 GKKLDKEKKR
+1250 GKKLDKEKR
-1260 KGSCANSPEAD
+1260 TKGSCANSAEAN

-1282 DRSNFFR
+1282 DRPNFFR

-1328 EKRSDEWKYR
+1328 EKRSDKWKYR
-1338 HGSRHHASEQQIMGS
+1338 HGSRHHASEQHIMGS

-1367 QQPLSCNSIGG
+1367 QTPLSCNSVGG
-1378 PLARQHS
+1378 LLARQHS

-1390 CSQTPDCSSDSEDT
+1390 CSQTPDCSSDSDDT
-1404 QSSCHRKVRPTT
+1404 QSSCHRKVRPSTA
-1416 TTTHFSEYEKN
+1416 THFSESEKN

-1451 SITSVAQARSHSVK
+1451 SITSVAQARTHSVK
-1465 HPRVPIAEVPLV
+1465 HPRIPIAEVPLV
-1477 PLEASGRSSQTSESD
+1477 PLEASGSSSQISEFD
-1492 HMDSLKDQTVSVK
+1492 HMDSLKYQTAPGK
-1505 RKPEADKALEVE
+1505 EKPEADKALEVE
-1517 SAPEDGEMASESPTE
+1517 SAPEDGEVASESPTE
-1532 DPEEPDPLRR
+1532 DPEGPDPLRK

-1566 ECTSEELLIP
+1566 ECASEELFIP

-1603 EAKHEA
+1603 EGKHEA
-1609 PAVLH
+1609 PPILH
-1614 KLYPFPVDKVAL
+1614 KLYPFPVDKAAL

-1633 DRALVT
+1633 DRVLVT
-1639 GDSVLSVP
+1639 GNSVLSVP
-1647 ANTDALPKDPTD
+1647 DNRGALPKDPTD

-1695 EERVRFKKKW
+1695 EEQARFKKKW

-1731 SLTLTVKNVACLTV
+1731 SLRLTVKNVACLTV

-1756 SSQDLKCKL
+1756 SPLDLKCKL

-1780 VQIMKDF
+1780 VQIMKDV
-1787 SEHKHSSRQMK
+1787 SEHKHYLRQRK
-1798 KKSSVGS
+1798 KKSSAGS
-1805 SSCSPHKCLS
+1805 SSCSPHKGVS

-1847 RGIRPSRGTF
+1847 RDIRPSRGTF

>member
-1 MMKKMSIPTSKAS
+1 MTKKMSMSTSKTS

-97 GTLVVNIMNGG
+97 GTLVINIMNGG

-120 ARNERGAAI
+120 ARNERGAAV

-196 DLYFANVQPEDTRED
+196 DLYFSNVQPEDTRED

-228 PISVKVFSMDSLND
+228 PISVKVFS
-242 TIAANLS
+242 T
-249 DTDIYGA
+249 
-256 KPVTERPPVLLTPT
+256 KPVTERQPVLLTPT

-339 NTLGSVHHV
+339 NALGSVHHV

-380 NGNPKPSI
+380 NGSPKPSI

-506 EIPVAQKDSA
+506 EIPVAQKSNA

-568 STLLPTVIWLKDNDE
+568 STLLPTVTWLKDNDE

-652 GQLERSIELSWIPGD
+652 GQLERSIDLSWIPGD

-672 ITNFVIEYE
+672 ITSFVVEFE

-688 VWHYQTE
+688 VWRYQTE
-695 VSGTQTTAQLKLSP
+695 VPGTQTMAQLKLSP

-714 FRVIAVNK
+714 FRVIAVNR

-855 TLAKVHWDPVPLKT
+855 TLAKVHWDPVPLKS

-889 RSRRHVEKKIL
+889 RSRRHIEKKIL

-933 PASPDKVFKTPEGVP
+933 PASPDKIFKTPEGVP

-1046 AGILRPAVGVGKGYS
+1046 A
-1061 EILFAT
+1061 
-1067 SPVMHTV
+1067 
-1074 RPTFYKVQSLYP
+1074 
-1086 RIRNVTTAAAETY
+1086 
-1099 ANISW
+1099 
-1104 EYEGPDH
+1104 
-1111 ANFYVEYGVAGSKED
+1111 
-1126 WKKEIVNGSRSFFVL
+1126 
-1141 KGLTPGTAYKVRVGA
+1141 
-1156 EGLSGFRSSEDV
+1156 
-1168 FETGPAM
+1168 M

-1241 EYRSMSAWT
+1241 EYSDAEDHKPLKKGSRTPSDRTVKKEDSDDSLVDYGEGVNGQFNEDGSFIGQYS
-1250 GKKLDKEKKR
+1250 GKKEKEPAE
-1260 KGSCANSPEAD
+1260 GNE
-1271 PVFTK
+1271 
-1276 AKSVRS
+1276 
-1282 DRSNFFR
+1282 
-1289 RSGDQYSSTR
+1289 
-1299 SETSYTRRRA
+1299 
-1309 RQSSELTRVSSVS
+1309 SSE
-1322 ASLCQE
+1322 A
-1328 EKRSDEWKYR
+1328 
-1338 HGSRHHASEQQIMGS
+1338 
-1353 EEGSDSQAGQPSPF
+1353 PSPVNAM
-1367 QQPLSCNSIGG
+1367 NSF
-1378 PLARQHS
+1378 
-1385 SLQHW
+1385 
-1390 CSQTPDCSSDSEDT
+1390 
-1404 QSSCHRKVRPTT
+1404 V
-1416 TTTHFSEYEKN
+1416 
-1427 SLMKSVILPELAT
+1427 
-1440 VLKDAL
+1440 
-1446 TAARQ
+1446 
-1451 SITSVAQARSHSVK
+1451 
-1465 HPRVPIAEVPLV
+1465 
-1477 PLEASGRSSQTSESD
+1477 
-1492 HMDSLKDQTVSVK
+1492 
-1505 RKPEADKALEVE
+1505 
-1517 SAPEDGEMASESPTE
+1517 
-1532 DPEEPDPLRR
+1532 
-1542 FDMENQNYLFEH
+1542 
-1554 IKRVLMLKSSKS
+1554 
-1566 ECTSEELLIP
+1566 
-1576 SEEGKVD
+1576 
-1583 NALPIHS
+1583 
-1590 AVEDLVC
+1590 
-1597 RIWGNP
+1597 
-1603 EAKHEA
+1603 
-1609 PAVLH
+1609 
-1614 KLYPFPVDKVAL
+1614 
-1626 WGTLPEV
+1626 
-1633 DRALVT
+1633 
-1639 GDSVLSVP
+1639 
-1647 ANTDALPKDPTD
+1647 
-1659 RKIEEAIKRSFKLVA
+1659 
-1674 AQLGVSI
+1674 
-1681 YCTYAS
+1681 
-1687 KALLIWLE
+1687 
-1695 EERVRFKKKW
+1695 
-1705 VPSGAMQRKR
+1705 
-1715 RLCKIA
+1715 
-1721 ANFIHDAAED
+1721 
-1731 SLTLTVKNVACLTV
+1731 
-1745 AWRALWLRPWS
+1745 
-1756 SSQDLKCKL
+1756 
-1765 LSLPYT
+1765 
-1771 GGKLFGESL
+1771 
-1780 VQIMKDF
+1780 
-1787 SEHKHSSRQMK
+1787 
-1798 KKSSVGS
+1798 
-1805 SSCSPHKCLS
+1805 
-1815 SLRSPPKF
+1815 
-1823 KGGKGKYKVSQSFH
+1823 
-1837 AKYEKTSHFQ
+1837 
-1847 RGIRPSRGTF
+1847 

>member
-1 MMKKMSIPTSKAS
+1 MMKKKSIPASKPF
-14 LVLFLCQIISALDVP
+14 LILFLCQMISALDVP
-29 LDSKLLEELSQ
+29 LDLSQ
-40 PPTITQQSPK
+40 PPTITHQSPK

-97 GTLVVNIMNGG
+97 GTLVINIMNGG

-150 NHVREGDSLVL
+150 HQVREGDSLVL

-196 DLYFANVQPEDTRED
+196 DLYFSNVQPEDTRED

-228 PISVKVFSMDSLND
+228 PISVKVFSLDSLND

-256 KPVTERPPVLLTPT
+256 KPVTERQPVLLTPT

-506 EIPVAQKDSA
+506 EIPVAQKDST

-533 VQLEIKDPTMIIK
+533 VHLEIKDPTMIIK

-552 IQRYGQ
+552 VQRYGQ

-627 TVVAAPPTPAI
+627 TVVA
-638 IYARPNPPFDLELT
+638 RPNPPFDLELT

-672 ITNFVIEYE
+672 ITHFVIEYE
-681 DALHEPG
+681 DGLHEPG

-695 VSGTQTTAQLKLSP
+695 VPGTQTTVQLKLSP

-714 FRVIAVNK
+714 FRVVAVNK

-755 PDNLVITWEPLKGF
+755 PDNLVITWESLKGF

-813 EVKVQAL
+813 EIKVQAL

-948 SSPSFL
+948 SSPSYL

-973 PNGVLTSYTLKFQ
+973 PNGVLTSYILKFQ

-1046 AGILRPAVGVGKGYS
+1046 
-1061 EILFAT
+1061 
-1067 SPVMHTV
+1067 
-1074 RPTFYKVQSLYP
+1074 
-1086 RIRNVTTAAAETY
+1086 
-1099 ANISW
+1099 
-1104 EYEGPDH
+1104 
-1111 ANFYVEYGVAGSKED
+1111 
-1126 WKKEIVNGSRSFFVL
+1126 
-1141 KGLTPGTAYKVRVGA
+1141 
-1156 EGLSGFRSSEDV
+1156 
-1168 FETGPAM
+1168 AM

-1241 EYRSMSAWT
+1241 EYSDAEDHKPLKKGSRTPSDRTVKKEDSDDSLVDYGEGVNGQFNEDGSFIGQYS
-1250 GKKLDKEKKR
+1250 GKKEKEPAE
-1260 KGSCANSPEAD
+1260 GNE
-1271 PVFTK
+1271 
-1276 AKSVRS
+1276 
-1282 DRSNFFR
+1282 
-1289 RSGDQYSSTR
+1289 
-1299 SETSYTRRRA
+1299 
-1309 RQSSELTRVSSVS
+1309 SSE
-1322 ASLCQE
+1322 A
-1328 EKRSDEWKYR
+1328 
-1338 HGSRHHASEQQIMGS
+1338 
-1353 EEGSDSQAGQPSPF
+1353 PSPVNAM
-1367 QQPLSCNSIGG
+1367 NSF
-1378 PLARQHS
+1378 
-1385 SLQHW
+1385 
-1390 CSQTPDCSSDSEDT
+1390 
-1404 QSSCHRKVRPTT
+1404 V
-1416 TTTHFSEYEKN
+1416 
-1427 SLMKSVILPELAT
+1427 
-1440 VLKDAL
+1440 
-1446 TAARQ
+1446 
-1451 SITSVAQARSHSVK
+1451 
-1465 HPRVPIAEVPLV
+1465 
-1477 PLEASGRSSQTSESD
+1477 
-1492 HMDSLKDQTVSVK
+1492 
-1505 RKPEADKALEVE
+1505 
-1517 SAPEDGEMASESPTE
+1517 
-1532 DPEEPDPLRR
+1532 
-1542 FDMENQNYLFEH
+1542 
-1554 IKRVLMLKSSKS
+1554 
-1566 ECTSEELLIP
+1566 
-1576 SEEGKVD
+1576 
-1583 NALPIHS
+1583 
-1590 AVEDLVC
+1590 
-1597 RIWGNP
+1597 
-1603 EAKHEA
+1603 
-1609 PAVLH
+1609 
-1614 KLYPFPVDKVAL
+1614 
-1626 WGTLPEV
+1626 
-1633 DRALVT
+1633 
-1639 GDSVLSVP
+1639 
-1647 ANTDALPKDPTD
+1647 
-1659 RKIEEAIKRSFKLVA
+1659 
-1674 AQLGVSI
+1674 
-1681 YCTYAS
+1681 
-1687 KALLIWLE
+1687 
-1695 EERVRFKKKW
+1695 
-1705 VPSGAMQRKR
+1705 
-1715 RLCKIA
+1715 
-1721 ANFIHDAAED
+1721 
-1731 SLTLTVKNVACLTV
+1731 
-1745 AWRALWLRPWS
+1745 
-1756 SSQDLKCKL
+1756 
-1765 LSLPYT
+1765 
-1771 GGKLFGESL
+1771 
-1780 VQIMKDF
+1780 
-1787 SEHKHSSRQMK
+1787 
-1798 KKSSVGS
+1798 
-1805 SSCSPHKCLS
+1805 
-1815 SLRSPPKF
+1815 
-1823 KGGKGKYKVSQSFH
+1823 
-1837 AKYEKTSHFQ
+1837 
-1847 RGIRPSRGTF
+1847 